1 MAAEDLARIYMRIDD
16 DDALRA
22 AVAAGDYSD
31 LGGADLDEYERRLL
45 RDAATEDMPDVAGF
59 ALEPGQKVGVW
70 APYHYVATQY
80 ITRNVSD
87 PGVQATFLDWH
98 NSLIGDPE
106 G

>member
-16 DDALRA
+16 DDALSR
-22 AVAAGDYSD
+22 AVAAGDFSGVGD
-31 LGGADLDEYERRLL
+31 AELDDYERRLL
-45 RDAATEDMPDVAGF
+45 VDAAAEEMPDVAGF
-59 ALEPGQKVGVW
+59 ALEPGQKIGVW

-87 PGVQATFLDWH
+87 PGVQAAFLDWH
-98 NSLIGDPE
+98 SSLIGDPE

>member
-1 MAAEDLARIYMRIDD
+1 MAAEDLARVYMRIDD

-22 AVAAGDYSD
+22 AVAAGDFS
-31 LGGADLDEYERRLL
+31 GVGADLDEYERRLL
-45 RDAATEDMPDVAGF
+45 SDAATEDMPDVTGY
-59 ALEPGQKVGVW
+59 ALQPGQKVGVW
-70 APYHYVATQY
+70 APYHYGATQY

-98 NSLIGDPE
+98 NSLAANPE